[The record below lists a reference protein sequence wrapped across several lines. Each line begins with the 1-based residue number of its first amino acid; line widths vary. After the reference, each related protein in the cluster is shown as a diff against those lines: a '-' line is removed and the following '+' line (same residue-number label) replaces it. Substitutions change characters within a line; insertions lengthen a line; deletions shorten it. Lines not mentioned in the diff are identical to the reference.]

1 MKTYV
6 KLFLTAALTVFATAA
21 VAENPFAGNWKFDAS
36 KSKITGHTVTFT
48 AESAGTIQ
56 MTEGGQS
63 YSFKPD
69 GSAAKTPFGDT
80 VAWTKIDDSTWKAV
94 YSKDSTVLDTD
105 IWKLATDGK
114 SADISSSG
122 TKPNGDS
129 FSESETFVRVT
140 TGKGF
145 LAKWKSTKV
154 SSNAPDTRVIEA
166 NGDDGIIWNIPEIK
180 ASLALKFDG
189 KDVAPIGPTVPSGLT
204 LSATRISPK
213 EFAIEEKMNGK
224 VVWKG
229 TNTVSADG
237 KTLTQ
242 VGSPA
247 GVSEPTTDVYQKQ

>member
-1 MKTYV
+1 MRTYV
-6 KLFLTAALTVFATAA
+6 KLVLAATLTAFATAA

-36 KSKITGHTVTFT
+36 KSKITGHTVTF
-48 AESAGTIQ
+48 AVEPAGTIQ
-56 MTEGGQS
+56 VTEGGQS

-69 GSAAKTPFGDT
+69 GSASKTPFGDT
-80 VAWTKIDDSTWKAV
+80 VMWTKIDGSTWKAV
-94 YSKDSTVLDTD
+94 YKKDSMVLDTD
-105 IWKLATDGK
+105 LWKLAADGK
-114 SADISSSG
+114 TVEVSSTG

-129 FSESETFVRVT
+129 FSESETFARIT
-140 TGKGF
+140 PGTGF
-145 LAKWKSTKV
+145 FAKWKSTKV

-189 KDVAPIGPTVPSGLT
+189 KDVTPTGPTVPAGLT
-204 LSATRISPK
+204 LSATRVSPRK
-213 EFAIEEKMNGK
+213 FEIVEKMNGK

-229 TNTVSADG
+229 TETVSADG
-237 KTLTQ
+237 HTMTS